1 MSLDF
6 TAVAR
11 AALVQ
16 AQTLVKAWLPE
27 GRQHGSE
34 YVTRNPTRSDATAGS
49 FSINLQSGA
58 WADFATGDKGGDL
71 IGLYAYL
78 EGLSQGKAC
87 AALARD
93 LGVAPPPA
101 RSNADNA
108 RHVSPVP
115 DSAPEPPAKHPR
127 HGKPS
132 AQWVYCDPDSQILG
146 YQYRFEA
153 PDGKQFS
160 PVTLW
165 QNIDNGSLFWR
176 FKKAP
181 GQAPLYRLDA
191 LYGRPDAPVVLCEGE
206 KAADAAQRLL
216 PDCVTTTSPNGAKAA
231 DKADFSHLKN
241 RQVTIWPD
249 ADQPGQ
255 AYAEAVTAILKA
267 LGVAALTAP
276 ILPDVEAGF
285 DAADAE
291 QAGWTQQQAR
301 DYVDSAVE
309 AVISEKPTRASAAW
323 RQPEAATGQGFEAP
337 LNPYRGTDE
346 ANAQLFLQLHGENVR
361 YVPSWRKWL
370 AWTGTHWQDDDSLQV
385 TSWAADMPGAM
396 YRVAGTTMQATLR
409 SQAGKLADALESVG
423 TRSAMLIA
431 AQCRRVAKP
440 DQLDQHPFLLNCANG
455 TVDLKTG
462 QIRPHSRADLL
473 THCLDTAY
481 NPQATAPTWLKFLES
496 TFAGD
501 AELIRFVQ
509 KAVGY
514 SLTGSTDEQ
523 VLFFCHG
530 VGSNGKS
537 TLLETLLLLLGK
549 LAIQA
554 APGLLM
560 ESRTERHPTDQADL
574 FGKRFV
580 SSQETES
587 GKRMN
592 ESLVKQLTGG
602 DSIRARRMREDFWE
616 FRPTHKLWLST
627 NHKPVIKGTDYAIW
641 RRIRLIPFSMI
652 FTVDGANGTAKKDG
666 RLKHKLRN
674 ELPGILTWAIQ
685 GCVAWQNEGLEAPAA
700 VTKATDGYQAE
711 MDTLADWIE
720 DCCVV
725 GNRYEARSSSLYAS
739 YAAWCEGNGERP
751 ISQRTLGMRLTER
764 GFQQRKATGGARQWI
779 GIGLAIDPLRSGAS
793 GISGA
798 DSPINGRSD
807 FHEALNRKSAP
818 LAPLAPLSDPT
829 AAQPAAAARAYPPPV
844 DQAAAQPAAA
854 ARAAYPPPVD
864 QAAAAPADPLAARIA
879 ELEALGWSPWNAKAK
894 AEGEAREARKAQQR

>member
-1 MSLDF
+1 MAYADF
-6 TAVAR
+6 SVVAR
-11 AALVQ
+11 AAMAQ
-16 AQTLVKAWLPE
+16 AATLVPAWLPE
-27 GRQHGSE
+27 GKQHGSE
-34 YVTRNPTRSDATAGS
+34 YVTRNPTRQDATAGS
-49 FSINLQSGA
+49 FSINTATGA
-58 WADFATGDKGGDL
+58 WSDFATGDKGGDL
-71 IGLYAYL
+71 ISLYAYL
-78 EGLSQGKAC
+78 HGLTQGKAC

-101 RSNADNA
+101 AAAKTDNA

-115 DSAPEPPAKHPR
+115 DSAPEPPAAHKR

-132 AQWVYCDPDSQILG
+132 AQWIYCDPDGQVLS
-146 YQYRFEA
+146 YQYRFET

-165 QNIDNGSLFWR
+165 VNQDTGKLFWR

-191 LYGRPDAPVVLCEGE
+191 LYSRPDAPVVLCEGE

-216 PDCVTTTSPNGAKAA
+216 PDCVTTTSPNGAKSAGQ
-231 DKADFSHLKN
+231 ADFSHL
-241 RQVTIWPD
+241 RGRAVTIWPD

-255 AYAEAVTAILKA
+255 AYAEAVTGILKQ

-301 DYVDSAVE
+301 AFIDSATE
-309 AVISEKPTRASAAW
+309 AVISDRPTRASSAW
-323 RQPEAATGQGFEAP
+323 KQPDAATGQGFEAP
-337 LNPYRGTDE
+337 PNPYRGTDE

-361 YVPSWRKWL
+361 YVPTWRKWL

-385 TSWAADMPGAM
+385 TSWAADMPCAM
-396 YRVAGTTMQATLR
+396 YRVAGTTMQASLR

-462 QIRPHSRADLL
+462 QIRPHSRADLI

-501 AELIRFVQ
+501 QELIRFVQ

-549 LAIQA
+549 LGIQA

-560 ESRTERHPTDQADL
+560 ASRTERHPTDQADL
-574 FGKRFV
+574 FGKRMV
-580 SSQETES
+580 VSQETED
-587 GKRMN
+587 GRRMN

-602 DSIRARRMREDFWE
+602 DTIRARRMREDFWE

-627 NHKPVIKGTDYAIW
+627 NHKPVIKGTDHAIW
-641 RRIRLIPFSMI
+641 RRIRLIPFNMK
-652 FTVDGANGTAKKDG
+652 FTDDGANGTAKKDCT
-666 RLKHKLRN
+666 LKDKLRN
-674 ELPGILTWAIQ
+674 ELPGILAWTVA
-685 GCVAWQNEGLEAPAA
+685 GCLAWQKEGLRPPAA
-700 VTKATDGYQAE
+700 VTRATDGYQAE
-711 MDTLADWIE
+711 MDMLAAWLD
-720 DCCVV
+720 DCCVISRTADV
-725 GNRYEARSSSLYAS
+725 KVSDLYSS
-739 YAAWCEGNGERP
+739 YAAWCASNGEHP
-751 ISQRTLGMRLTER
+751 ETQRKLGMRLTER
-764 GFQQRKATGGARQWI
+764 GFQQQKLRNARRWI
-779 GIGLAIDPLRSGAS
+779 GIGLAAN
-793 GISGA
+793 A
-798 DSPINGRSD
+798 DATDIADAGFPINSAAH
-807 FHEALNRKSAP
+807 FHEALIRKSASDTSVTSTESP
-818 LAPLAPLSDPT
+818 LAPFLEKI
-829 AAQPAAAARAYPPPV
+829 ARADPSPV
-844 DQAAAQPAAA
+844 DKPSAATPTD
-854 ARAAYPPPVD
+854 PV
-864 QAAAAPADPLAARIA
+864 AARIA
-879 ELEALGWSPWNAKAK
+879 ELEAQGWSPWNAKAK
-894 AEGEAREARKAQQR
+894 AEGEAREARKGRRPGEL